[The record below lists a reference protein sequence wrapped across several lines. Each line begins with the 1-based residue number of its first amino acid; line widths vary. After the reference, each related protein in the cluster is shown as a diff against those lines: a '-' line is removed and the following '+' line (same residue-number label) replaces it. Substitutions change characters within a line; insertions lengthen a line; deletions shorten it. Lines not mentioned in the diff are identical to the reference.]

1 MIYRQVFKNN
11 LCYTLLFLLP
21 LNISLMIAGWNNI
34 SSGKSSS
41 LPASISNIITY
52 LLSAE
57 KPPKLQV
64 GPTFESSGPTLL
76 IVAANAVKLVVKSLF
91 SSETSKT
98 ETVKI
103 IINVRKIYIN
113 RTHNLVFY
121 GLPIHFNFLDYFRM
135 DI

>member
-1 MIYRQVFKNN
+1 
-11 LCYTLLFLLP
+11 
-21 LNISLMIAGWNNI
+21 MIAGWNNI

-103 IINVRKIYIN
+103 IINVKKIYIN